1 MLVAHYNTHAASP
14 PVKRACF
21 LELSAP
27 ASALR
32 LPEAA
37 PLAEAREGTGRL
49 PATLAGTAAEAFVE
63 AAPLCAVVLSRPGAM
78 GAWLAWNN
86 GRGADPVLSFPTG
99 ISKEELSS
107 NGEER

>member
-1 MLVAHYNTHAASP
+1 MVHQNEHYTSP

-21 LELSAP
+21 LEWSAP
-27 ASALR
+27 RSAPR

-37 PLAEAREGTGRL
+37 PLAETREGAVRL
-49 PATLAGTAAEAFVE
+49 PAALAAAAADDFVG
-63 AAPLCAVVLSRPGAM
+63 AAPLCAVVLSLPGAM

-86 GRGADPVLSFPTG
+86 GRGADPVFSLPTG
-99 ISKEELSS
+99 IPKEGVSS